1 MNSLL
6 AKVTAPFIFGVLTLS
21 AVSANAEYDTLFI
34 DAAQGDEMTHLRL
47 GIGETPA
54 GEEGEKVTSM
64 FYLSYFNSEDNIKQG
79 SNSLGEGETE
89 ILSIGA
95 GGFGYLTNPN
105 ENGGA
110 EFDFELSRTEI
121 EGDNI
126 DYKRTGIGFRT
137 QLFVPVAAGL
147 QANIGFNLRP
157 YFLSPDWDDD
167 SKLEFEY
174 QGGLEYAFNWDV
186 AVYAHYRY
194 VALINSDDKEVK
206 LAEGTVFGLRARF

>member
-21 AVSANAEYDTLFI
+21 AASASAEYDTLFI
-34 DAAQGDEMTHLRL
+34 DAAQGDEITHLRL

-79 SNSLGEGETE
+79 STSRGEGETE

-110 EFDFELSRTEI
+110 EFDFELSRTKI

-137 QLFVPVAAGL
+137 QLFVPVVAGL

>member
-21 AVSANAEYDTLFI
+21 VASASAEYDTLFI
-34 DAAQGDEMTHLRL
+34 DAAQGDEMTHVRL

-64 FYLSYFNSEDNIKQG
+64 FYLSYFNSEDNIKRG
-79 SNSLGEGETE
+79 TTSIEDGETE
-89 ILSIGA
+89 ILAIGA
-95 GGFGYLTNPN
+95 GGFGYLTDPN

-121 EGDNI
+121 DDL

-157 YFLSPDWDDD
+157 YFLSPDWDDE

-174 QGGLEYAFNWDV
+174 QGRL
-186 AVYAHYRY
+186 
-194 VALINSDDKEVK
+194 DKI
-206 LAEGTVFGLRARF
+206 GRASCRERV

>member
-6 AKVTAPFIFGVLTLS
+6 ATISAPLVFGVLALS
-21 AVSANAEYDTLFI
+21 AVTAQAEYNTVFI
-34 DAAQGDEMTHLRL
+34 DAAQGEEMTHVRL

-64 FYLSYFNSEDNIKQG
+64 FYLSYFNSDDNIKRG
-79 SNSLGEGETE
+79 STHIADDETE
-89 ILSIGA
+89 VLAIGA
-95 GGFGYLTNPN
+95 GGFGYLNDPN
-105 ENGGA
+105 QNGGA
-110 EFDFELSRTEI
+110 EFDFELSRTEV
-121 EGDNI
+121 EAL

-137 QLFVPVAAGL
+137 QLFVPVVAGL
-147 QANIGFNLRP
+147 QTNIGFNLRP

-186 AVYAHYRY
+186 AIYAHYRY
-194 VALINSDDKEVK
+194 VALIDSEDKEVK
-206 LAEGTVFGLRARF
+206 LAEGTLLGLRARF

>member
-1 MNSLL
+1 MNSIL
-6 AKVTAPFIFGVLTLS
+6 AKLSAPFIFGVLSLS
-21 AVSANAEYDTLFI
+21 AASANAEYDTLFI
-34 DAAQGDEMTHLRL
+34 DAAQGDEMTHVRL

-64 FYLSYFNSEDNIKQG
+64 FYLSYFNSEDNMKQG
-79 SNSLGEGETE
+79 SNPLGEGETE
-89 ILSIGA
+89 ILALGA
-95 GGFGYLTNPN
+95 GGFGYLSDPN
-105 ENGGA
+105 QNGGA
-110 EFDFELSRTEI
+110 EFDFELSQTKI
-121 EGDNI
+121 DALN

-137 QLFVPVAAGL
+137 QLFVPVVAGL
-147 QANIGFNLRP
+147 QTNIGFNLRP

-206 LAEGTVFGLRARF
+206 LAEGTIFGLRARF

>member
-6 AKVTAPFIFGVLTLS
+6 AKVTAPFVFGVLTLS
-21 AVSANAEYDTLFI
+21 AASAHAEYDTVFI
-34 DAAQGDEMTHLRL
+34 DAAQGDEMTHVRL
-47 GIGETPA
+47 GVGETQP
-54 GEEGEKVTSM
+54 GEEGEKVTSI

-79 SNSLGEGETE
+79 STNLGDGESETE
-89 ILSIGA
+89 ILAIGT
-95 GGFGYLTNPN
+95 GGFGYLNDPN

-110 EFDFELSRTEI
+110 EFDFELSRTKI
-121 EGDNI
+121 DDL

-137 QLFVPVAAGL
+137 QVFLPVAAGL

-194 VALINSDDKEVK
+194 VALINADDKEVK